1 MTTCGAPPTTTFVDQ
16 PSEIL
21 YTIEFVRYTQS
32 GCSGASAFERVFVQI
47 DGRGVEPDCQ
57 TPPPTVTCSYGISP
71 GTQSA
76 PASGGSFN
84 ATITTQPAECSWRLT
99 SDVPWITGPT
109 NAGTGGRSITY
120 SVGANTATQARVG
133 RITSGGERR
142 DSGDAASEPVGR
154 GRRSARSKSDDLH
167 I

>member
-1 MTTCGAPPTTTFVDQ
+1 MPRAWWCGRLEYLRYRAGGCSQAEAISRVFTQIDRRGVPGLCNEAVTGTPEYPPQSEAQAFRQQLEAKYRDDLRAPPTTTFVDQ

-71 GTQSA
+71 RHAERAGQWWQLQRHDHDRS
-76 PASGGSFN
+76 PRN
-84 ATITTQPAECSWRLT
+84 A
-99 SDVPWITGPT
+99 
-109 NAGTGGRSITY
+109 AG
-120 SVGANTATQARVG
+120 A
-133 RITSGGERR
+133 
-142 DSGDAASEPVGR
+142 
-154 GRRSARSKSDDLH
+154 
-167 I
+167 